1 MIERLFEKAG
11 IAISDSLVANS
22 ESIRVELAK
31 LGNTKKD
38 IQILYNN
45 INELHTDKPE
55 QRKRILKEFELQED
69 YFLVVTT
76 GLLIPRKNL
85 HCLLKAFAKI
95 ELKKVVLIVIGEGPL
110 LHSLQTLAK
119 QLELKEKIIFT
130 GWREDVL
137 DFLPGCDLFVFPSY
151 LEGLSNSILEAMA
164 CGLPCLVSDISENRE
179 IISRQEQRFPVDQ
192 PETLTALINEFLR
205 SSEKLE
211 NCRNSTLEDRNRFI
225 FNWKEKIIEK
235 AEEVIKKSPKA
246 H

>member
-38 IQILYNN
+38 TQILYNN

-76 GLLIPRKNL
+76 GLLISRKNL
-85 HCLLKAFAKI
+85 HCFLKAVAKV
-95 ELKKVVLIVIGEGPL
+95 ESNKVVLILIGQGPL
-110 LHSLQTLAK
+110 LHSLQVLAK
-119 QLELKEKIIFT
+119 QLELKVIFT

-137 DFLPGCDLFVFPSY
+137 DILPGCDLFVFPSY

-164 CGLPCLVSDISENRE
+164 CGLPCLVSDIS
-179 IISRQEQRFPVDQ
+179 
-192 PETLTALINEFLR
+192 
-205 SSEKLE
+205 
-211 NCRNSTLEDRNRFI
+211 
-225 FNWKEKIIEK
+225 
-235 AEEVIKKSPKA
+235 
-246 H
+246 